1 MTHEVNKDMQVAPI
15 ADDEHEEIVNA
26 VAGNEQEKT
35 TTVEVVGDIQEEIIK
50 TIDDEQGQI
59 IAITEGEEQQ
69 QVVYVPECDVEEE
82 ILSGAGCD
90 EQLGMKY
97 AEENATLAAMEK
109 SEQQYDKEVADD
121 EVIILNVS
129 CSFTILR

>member
-50 TIDDEQGQI
+50 TTDDEQV
-59 IAITEGEEQQ
+59 A
-69 QVVYVPECDVEEE
+69 YVPECDVEEE

-109 SEQQYDKEVADD
+109 SEQQYDKELADD

-129 CSFTILR
+129 CSFTIL